1 MSLDVFT
8 VSRMSSVGVT
18 YKEVLIGTIPSGNT
32 ISDSF
37 CIPDTVL
44 RDARERPPSPLSRAW
59 REREVMS
66 HFVDEQPEA
75 REVKELAFDVQAD
88 RGRAVALI
96 KACLTQNPRSCC
108 ST

>member
-18 YKEVLIGTIPSGNT
+18 YKEVLIGTIPNGNT
-32 ISDSF
+32 TLDSF

-44 RDARERPPSPLSRAW
+44 RDARERPPSPLCRAW
-59 REREVMS
+59 REREVMW

-75 REVKELAFDVQAD
+75 REVKEFAFDVQAD
-88 RGRAVALI
+88 SGRAEALI
-96 KACLTQNPRSCC
+96 KVCLTQNPSPCC